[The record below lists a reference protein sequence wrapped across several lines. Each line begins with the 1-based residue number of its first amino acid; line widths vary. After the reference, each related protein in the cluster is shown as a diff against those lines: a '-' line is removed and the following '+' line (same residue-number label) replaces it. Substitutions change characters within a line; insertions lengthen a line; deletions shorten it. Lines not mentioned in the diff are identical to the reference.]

1 MKNRR
6 YVIPF
11 EMTKSLR
18 FALRF
23 KEESHLLG
31 LQRRSSKPGF
41 WEGGGWGRPGQKRSG
56 MSLLHLSPELL
67 IQQGSSRRSQAIC
80 CDGSAFLVKCQME
93 IEPVLFSQ
101 RIQLSN
107 P

>member
-6 YVIPF
+6 CVIPF

-41 WEGGGWGRPGQKRSG
+41 WEVAGGRRGQKRSG
-56 MSLLHLSPELL
+56 VSLLHLSPELL

-80 CDGSAFLVKCQME
+80 CDGSAFLVKRQME

>member
-6 YVIPF
+6 CVIPF

-41 WEGGGWGRPGQKRSG
+41 WEVAGGVEVKKGQVC
-56 MSLLHLSPELL
+56 LYC
-67 IQQGSSRRSQAIC
+67 IC
-80 CDGSAFLVKCQME
+80 RQSY
-93 IEPVLFSQ
+93 LFSRAPAADHRQ
-101 RIQLSN
+101 SAVMVLLSW
-107 P
+107 